1 MLVRVLRLLIP
12 LACASLFAGSAA
24 WAAAP
29 PPAIELGATMTAQPG
44 LLTGASYNNEE
55 VPPGAPDAGPVH
67 RAFSSPLAGFPLE
80 GDTFAILTT
89 GNADAAPAG
98 GGGNSVDAGGRTREP
113 SRAFDVTVLKL
124 DVNVPASANCLSFDF
139 RFLSAESPGTFN
151 DAFVAELDRTSW
163 TNVDN
168 QVQAPDNFAFNPD
181 GTPIT
186 VNGTGVT
193 QSSADNASGTSY
205 SLATQL
211 LRASAQVNPGPHSLY
226 LSILDQAD
234 AIVDSAVFVDRMRT
248 TAVAPGQCQ
257 PGAVAAELPAP
268 TVGKSAN
275 VMPLAG
281 TVLVKL
287 PGASGFI
294 PLDQA
299 AQVPLGSTLDA
310 TRGRVLAQTAVGR
323 KQPGKIQS
331 GEFRQGQFQILQR
344 GGTARPITEMVLNS
358 SLTCTRNT
366 RGKLVPARRTRALWG
381 KARGRFRTRGRHSSA
396 TVRGTEWL
404 TKDSCGSTTTRVRSG
419 TVVVRDFAKRRNV
432 TLKRGKSYI
441 ARARTARR
449 GG

>member
-12 LACASLFAGSAA
+12 LTCALFLGSSAA

-29 PPAIELGATMTAQPG
+29 PPAPELGAAMTAQPG
-44 LLTGASYNNEE
+44 LLVDASYHNGE
-55 VPPGAPDAGPVH
+55 VPPGSPDAGPVH

-89 GNADAAPAG
+89 GSADAAPAG
-98 GGGNSVDAGGRTREP
+98 GGSNSVDAGGRTRES

-151 DAFVAELDRTSW
+151 DAFVAEVDRSTW

-181 GTPIT
+181 GTAIT

-193 QSSADNASGTSY
+193 QSSADNATGTSY

-211 LRASAQVNPGPHSLY
+211 LRASTPVGPGAHALY

-248 TAVAPGQCQ
+248 TAVPPDQCR
-257 PGAVAAELPAP
+257 PGAVPAELPPPA
-268 TVGKSAN
+268 VGQTAN
-275 VMPLAG
+275 VMPVSG

-287 PGASGFI
+287 PGANGFI
-294 PLDQA
+294 PLEQA

-323 KQPGKIQS
+323 SKPGKIQS
-331 GEFRQGQFQILQR
+331 GEFRQGQFQILQT
-344 GGTARPITEMVLNS
+344 GGAARPTTEMVLNS
-358 SLTCTRNT
+358 TLTCRPTT
-366 RGKLVPARRTRALWG
+366 RGKLVPARRTRSLWS

-404 TKDSCGSTTTRVRSG
+404 TKDSCGTTTTRVRQG
-419 TVVVRDFAKRRNV
+419 TVIVRDFAKRRNV
-432 TLKRGKSYI
+432 TVKRGKQYV
-441 ARARTARR
+441 ARPRASRR
-449 GG
+449 GR